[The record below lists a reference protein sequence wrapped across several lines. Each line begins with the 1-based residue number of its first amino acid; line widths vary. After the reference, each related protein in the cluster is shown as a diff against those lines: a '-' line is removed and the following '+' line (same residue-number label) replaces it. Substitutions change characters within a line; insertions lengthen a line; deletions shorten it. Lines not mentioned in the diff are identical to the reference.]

1 MRDRD
6 LEVDET
12 VAKLRRYLA
21 WRADVKPHEVRE
33 YEGVKT
39 KSQKNDVFFPHPP
52 STSFQLSATDVA
64 AEAATGKVYLHPH
77 PDALGRP
84 VVVVRCAR
92 HVIGQHPLRS
102 SIRLASFVLD
112 QAVAALPPA
121 TDTLVGVFD
130 LRGFGPAN
138 ADLAFARFL
147 VDACFLYYPR
157 RLGAVLFVDAP
168 WAFRPVWAVVKPLL
182 RKYGALVRFV
192 SAADVVAAFDDDSL
206 APKDFL
212 NR

>member
-1 MRDRD
+1 MCVRAR
-6 LEVDET
+6 E
-12 VAKLRRYLA
+12 RRGDFA
-21 WRADVKPHEVRE
+21 RE
-33 YEGVKT
+33 RKT
-39 KSQKNDVFFPHPP
+39 TPPP
-52 STSFQLSATDVA
+52 SPPPQLTAADVA

-84 VVVVRCAR
+84 VVVVRTAR
-92 HVIGQHPLRS
+92 HVIGAHPLAS

-112 QAVAALPPA
+112 RAVAALPPG

-147 VDACFLYYPR
+147 VDACFTYYPR

-168 WAFRPVWAVVKPLL
+168 WAFRPVWAVVRPLL

-192 SAADVVAAFDDDSL
+192 SAADVVAAFGDAAL
-206 APKDFL
+206 APREFL
-212 NR
+212 DR